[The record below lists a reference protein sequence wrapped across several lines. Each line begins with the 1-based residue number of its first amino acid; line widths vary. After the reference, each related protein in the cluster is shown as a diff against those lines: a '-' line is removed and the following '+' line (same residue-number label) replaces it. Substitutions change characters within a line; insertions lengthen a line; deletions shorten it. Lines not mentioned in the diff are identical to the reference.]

1 MQLGLVIVMV
11 IGIHMIEAYG
21 LNPAIYSAHLKLHP
35 LLVLTVLVVAEHS
48 LGVWGLLLAGAPL
61 PGCKQGC
68 FKEWVARLRLLC
80 QTRRCMLLAMAP
92 HQRADRVAVAEKACC
107 AAVPLTV
114 FTLDYCI
121 RYPACSVTDVAARE
135 LATVSIADYDGAEF
149 GDFRAGFGEPEHVE
163 A

>member
-1 MQLGLVIVMV
+1 MLDVQV
-11 IGIHMIEAYG
+11 HA
-21 LNPAIYSAHLKLHP
+21 ASCR
-35 LLVLTVLVVAEHS
+35 
-48 LGVWGLLLAGAPL
+48 LAQ
-61 PGCKQGC
+61 C
-68 FKEWVARLRLLC
+68 
-80 QTRRCMLLAMAP
+80 
-92 HQRADRVAVAEKACC
+92 ADRIEIANSSCS

-149 GDFRAGFGEPEHVE
+149 GDFRAGFGEPEHAE